1 MSVKLMLTKEQYAA
15 MQFCGTEI
23 FSEENLNQPEVIVF
37 ENANQNNN
45 NLQECL
51 QAKDIV
57 VMSESPGDF
66 AK

>member
-15 MQFCGTEI
+15 MQFCGSEI

-45 NLQECL
+45 NNL
-51 QAKDIV
+51 
-57 VMSESPGDF
+57 
-66 AK
+66 

>member
-45 NLQECL
+45 LQECL
-51 QAKDIV
+51 QVKDIV